1 MLSKTMKPRGSALL
15 GDGMQESAS
24 SRSLSR
30 RSTVKVDKIADNE
43 DDQDVV
49 LSDEDLQEPQRAITE
64 PLEDELMN
72 A

>member
-1 MLSKTMKPRGSALL
+1 
-15 GDGMQESAS
+15 MQESAS

-49 LSDEDLQEPQRAITE
+49 LSDEDLQEPQRVITE